1 MKNNELNNKRF
12 ILINEHIQE
21 GEDDIL
27 KFERIFQVKITNYGV
42 AENSVMLQIVDISQ
56 SIKLNQKTVENE
68 MLNIVNATVSH
79 ELRNPLSAICS
90 QNLQKKAIL
99 QRIKLICVQNKYF
112 DIIHG
117 LSELEDSTKIQM
129 ASARIMSFLI
139 QDLLDY
145 AQMKTGKFR
154 VNIKDF
160 NIREAFEEVMSIQ
173 REQAIAKGVS
183 LEVKYVN
190 ICKGLNVLED
200 Y

>member
-1 MKNNELNNKRF
+1 
-12 ILINEHIQE
+12 
-21 GEDDIL
+21 
-27 KFERIFQVKITNYGV
+27 
-42 AENSVMLQIVDISQ
+42 
-56 SIKLNQKTVENE
+56 
-68 MLNIVNATVSH
+68 
-79 ELRNPLSAICS
+79 
-90 QNLQKKAIL
+90 
-99 QRIKLICVQNKYF
+99 
-112 DIIHG
+112 
-117 LSELEDSTKIQM
+117 M